1 MNAFVNDKSTTSS
14 TTSLCPSLKGVFL
27 SRINQ
32 MVKMEDIMI
41 GLILRFL
48 PFLEHVLSVH
58 LDNNGE
64 LIGDKKISK
73 SVNKKNDFMDGIF
86 TKMKDMILRVRDGGK
101 SGIKKKGRSK
111 IPVEGEEIGD
121 RVSEEEVQ
129 YGI

>member
-1 MNAFVNDKSTTSS
+1 
-14 TTSLCPSLKGVFL
+14 
-27 SRINQ
+27 

-73 SVNKKNDFMDGIF
+73 SVNKKNDFMDVIF

-121 RVSEEEVQ
+121 RVSEEEVK
-129 YGI
+129 